1 MKISNN
7 ALNFLLAQYRAI
19 FKRAYIKGIAS
30 AVMLTAG
37 LAAGQAHAAAPYLTG
52 DNDHYYQQSG
62 NSWKQHN
69 ATFHNTEGITA
80 GALGGNYYAT
90 KDGLEQESK
99 LEIVSGGELTIG
111 GDSTQPGVLTHVN
124 SGTVAGGWAVA
135 STGNITAQDNI
146 VHIVASGDV
155 SMDGASN
162 GSRGVIFGGYVV
174 ADKGM
179 ASALGN
185 KIFVQDRDET
195 NGLTKAAA
203 SNGLIGGRAT
213 GVGSAAANANEIHV
227 LGTDATKRQV
237 LGLEGMFDVLGG
249 HATTKNGST
258 SSGGAY
264 TANQNI
270 IDLQHVLA
278 SGAGATDMGL
288 TIAGARITP
297 SGTGTFTVGATGNQ
311 VNITDLAVTTA
322 SGSQDVNIFGA
333 WTPSELSSGTV
344 AMSEN
349 TITLADSSVTKDTDY
364 TGVVRIAAAAVQ
376 GNKSAQVSLTGNKV
390 TLTDSVNEQD
400 KAAVNTMYAE
410 IVAGAIFDGERDD
423 AKLTATVTGNSVEVG
438 DGVNL
443 TLDTTEGY
451 IAGAAIL
458 VSGSKLQN
466 INANNNSVSIAGDVT
481 GSVYATLFFNNGD
494 DLASSST
501 ITFLNNDVTLATGGQ
516 VQSGSIVG
524 GAGKD
529 SVITIENGSTYI
541 ANNTSQDI
549 ASDVISIAG
558 TVDVQAENTLDISG
572 FYENGDVTAADT
584 KFGDNL
590 TSVASSAV
598 IKNAGTIN
606 LYGKAVVDQGA
617 TLTATGADSV
627 IKVDASK
634 GITDSL
640 LAEADKVVG
649 GDQGTLAIFKD
660 TLKSYLSADKVG
672 SATTADS
679 EASVQLTSGGTL
691 EFCDTG
697 NIDLATEFNFSNTS
711 GTAGAIVVSGT
722 ANEGTIRG
730 NELTISRKLAENAVA
745 TSESDTYATTYE
757 GLTPTNLDTKGIN
770 IEANVLHL
778 GSSTLESWQSE
789 ELTFGSATFRDQLTF
804 AASSNGLSG
813 TKAGTANQIIN
824 DGYHLVSEVIG
835 DHYSVL
841 QEQGTSLEDDA
852 PLHYT
857 AQDGVVEGDVIITAT
872 SSDSGS
878 LVIRNGNYTA
888 DGSITIASGGNLT
901 VGGDDKI
908 DSNASDATNAPDA
921 TLVLGQALT
930 FDLSK
935 AGTGTVNVSG
945 AESSSQ
951 RYDAVAAAETVGD
964 DRHVV
969 LDLRNGITLLGD
981 ADNDNNLSG
990 SAKINVTS
998 GGEILLTGSNLTSL
1012 LAQNNAN
1019 NDASGAYFSASSGGA
1034 FIVEGDVDATFGDF
1048 NGSGSTSGKH
1058 GITLK
1063 DGGYLVANSLTID
1076 NYQRG

>member
-7 ALNFLLAQYRAI
+7 ALHFLLAQYRAI

-30 AVMLTAG
+30 AVILTAG
-37 LAAGQAHAAAPYLTG
+37 LAAGQAAQAADPVYTPGL
-52 DNDHYYQQSG
+52 DSG
-62 NSWKQHN
+62 NFYWQPSGSGTW
-69 ATFHNTEGITA
+69 TEANNSSSGAYVADDGIIA
-80 GALGGNYYAT
+80 GALGGNGIKEAT
-90 KDGLEQESK
+90 SGTLIPEQGVT
-99 LEIVSGGELTIG
+99 IVTG
-111 GDSTQPGVLTHVN
+111 GDFVIDGEGGNDGSVSHVI
-124 SGTVAGGWAVA
+124 SGTVAGGWANA
-135 STGNITAQDNI
+135 KNGNITAQENKVTITGGGYVDK
-146 VHIVASGDV
+146 ASATV
-155 SMDGASN
+155 
-162 GSRGVIFGGYVV
+162 GSRGVVFGGYAV
-174 ADKGM
+174 ASSGS
-179 ASALGN
+179 ASSIGN
-185 KIFVQDRDET
+185 QILVQDRSDD
-195 NGLTKAAA
+195 GLNKAAA
-203 SNGLIGGRAT
+203 SHGLIGGRAT
-213 GVGSAAANANEIHV
+213 GVTGAAANANEIHV
-227 LGTDATKRQV
+227 LGTDATKRQT
-237 LGLEGMFDVLGG
+237 LGLSGTFDVLGG
-249 HATTKNGST
+249 HATSNTT
-258 SSGGAY
+258 SNGAY

-494 DLASSST
+494 DLASGST

-529 SVITIENGSTYI
+529 SVITIESGSTYI

-572 FYENGDVTAADT
+572 FYENGSNTAT

-634 GITDSL
+634 GITDSPL
-640 LAEADKVVG
+640 DEADKVVG
-649 GDQGTLAIFKD
+649 GDQGTLAIFKN
-660 TLKSYLSADKVG
+660 TLKSYLSADKIG

-679 EASVQLTSGGTL
+679 EGSVELASGGVL
-691 EFCDTG
+691 ELRDTT
-697 NIDLATEFNFSNTS
+697 NIDLAKEFNFTTTT
-711 GTAGAIVVSGT
+711 GTAGAIVLDGRGLDLANNSGSV
-722 ANEGTIRG
+722 IRG
-730 NELTISRKLAENAVA
+730 NDITISQKLAENAVA
-745 TSESDTYATTYE
+745 TTENDPYATTYE
-757 GLTPTNLDTKGIN
+757 GLSGAETKGLK
-770 IEANVLHL
+770 IEANSLTL
-778 GSSTLESWQSE
+778 GSSKLESWQSE
-789 ELTFGSATFRDQLTF
+789 ELKFGEATFRDQLTF
-804 AASSNGLSG
+804 LASANGQSG
-813 TKAGTANQIIN
+813 TKAGVQDQIIN
-824 DGYHLVSEVIG
+824 DGY
-835 DHYSVL
+835 
-841 QEQGTSLEDDA
+841 
-852 PLHYT
+852 PL
-857 AQDGVVEGDVIITAT
+857 
-872 SSDSGS
+872 
-878 LVIRNGNYTA
+878 
-888 DGSITIASGGNLT
+888 SITSC
-901 VGGDDKI
+901 
-908 DSNASDATNAPDA
+908 
-921 TLVLGQALT
+921 
-930 FDLSK
+930 
-935 AGTGTVNVSG
+935 
-945 AESSSQ
+945 
-951 RYDAVAAAETVGD
+951 R
-964 DRHVV
+964 
-969 LDLRNGITLLGD
+969 
-981 ADNDNNLSG
+981 
-990 SAKINVTS
+990 
-998 GGEILLTGSNLTSL
+998 
-1012 LAQNNAN
+1012 
-1019 NDASGAYFSASSGGA
+1019 
-1034 FIVEGDVDATFGDF
+1034 
-1048 NGSGSTSGKH
+1048 
-1058 GITLK
+1058 
-1063 DGGYLVANSLTID
+1063 
-1076 NYQRG
+1076 